1 MRVRKVREI
10 SARPSEE
17 KPVAITL
24 ESPEAQSANAQVVLR
39 TLHYASVRD
48 LNGFLE
54 TCAPD
59 VILNFPFHPA
69 GSKTYHGVDN
79 MIRQF
84 RAEETFATFELWA
97 DRLYDFGDTIIIEGR
112 SHGTNSND
120 VPDYNNRYVF
130 VVRCERGRVAEWTE
144 YYNPLEAMKQ
154 GYGEPRPKKNKA
166 A

>member
-1 MRVRKVREI
+1 MAV
-10 SARPSEE
+10 
-17 KPVAITL
+17 TL
-24 ESPEAQSANAQVVLR
+24 QSPEAQSANAQVVLK
-39 TLHYASVRD
+39 TLHYASVRE
-48 LNGFLE
+48 LEGFRE
-54 TCAPD
+54 TVAPD

-97 DRLYDFGDTIIIEGR
+97 DKLYDFGDTIILEGR

-154 GYGEPRPKKNKA
+154 GYGKPKEKKA
-166 A
+166 ANG